1 MTNAV
6 SINAP
11 EGLPFIEIV
20 REFDAPVEA
29 VFGAHRDPELVRQ
42 WLGPNGYEMDIE
54 RWDFTTQ
61 GGYRYVHRNP
71 EGEEYAFNGTFH
83 TVRENEFAV
92 QTFEFEGMRDIVA
105 VESMTF
111 EDLGDGRTR
120 LRGWS
125 TYPSVE
131 ARDGMVASGME
142 RGVSEGYEK
151 LDSLLAEDKVKAATN

>member
-1 MTNAV
+1 
-6 SINAP
+6 
-11 EGLPFIEIV
+11 
-20 REFDAPVEA
+20 
-29 VFGAHRDPELVRQ
+29 
-42 WLGPNGYEMDIE
+42 MDIE
-54 RWDFTTQ
+54 RYEFRTG

-92 QTFEFEGMRDIVA
+92 QTFEFEGVPDVVA

-142 RGVSEGYEK
+142 GGLREGYER
-151 LDSLLAEDKVKAATN
+151 LDAILDA

>member
-1 MTNAV
+1 MTTTTHPV
-6 SINAP
+6 TISAP
-11 EGLPFIEIV
+11 EGLPFIDIE
-20 REFDAPVEA
+20 REFDAPVAA
-29 VFGAHRDPELVRQ
+29 VFNAHRDPELVKQ

-71 EGEEYAFNGTFH
+71 EGAEYAFNGTFH

-92 QTFEFEGMRDIVA
+92 QTFEFEGVPDVVA

-111 EDLGDGRTR
+111 EDLGGGRTR
-120 LRGWS
+120 LRTHS
-125 TYPSVE
+125 VYPSVE

-142 RGVSEGYEK
+142 IGLREGYER
-151 LDSLLAEDKVKAATN
+151 LDALVAA

>member
-6 SINAP
+6 TINAP

-29 VFGAHRDPELVRQ
+29 VFAAHRDPELVRQ
-42 WLGPNGYEMDIE
+42 WLGPQGYEMDIE

-61 GGYRYVHRNP
+61 GGYRYVHRTP
-71 EGEEYAFNGTFH
+71 EGEAWAFNGTFH
-83 TVRENEFAV
+83 SVRENEFAV
-92 QTFEFEGMRDIVA
+92 QTFEFEGMPDVVA
-105 VESMTF
+105 IETIAF

-120 LRGWS
+120 LRIHS
-125 TYPSVE
+125 TYPAVE

-142 RGVSEGYEK
+142 TGLREGYER
-151 LDSLLAEDKVKAATN
+151 LDALVAA

>member
-1 MTNAV
+1 MTTTTNPV
-6 SINAP
+6 TVNAP
-11 EGLPFIEIV
+11 EGLPFIEII

-29 VFGAHRDPELVRQ
+29 VFRAHRDPELVTQ
-42 WLGPNGYEMDIE
+42 WLGPRGYEMDIE

-83 TVRENEFAV
+83 TVRDNEFAV
-92 QTFEFEGMRDIVA
+92 QTFEFEGVPDVVA
-105 VESMTF
+105 IETITF

-142 RGVSEGYEK
+142 GGLREGYER
-151 LDSLLAEDKVKAATN
+151 LDAILSA